1 MNKLSV
7 IEIDFDDY
15 IEVMEIFLKRIN
27 KNTNVNDDIIHNINI
42 LENSSF
48 KDNKFMK
55 QLF

>member
-27 KNTNVNDDIIHNINI
+27 KNNNVNDDIIHNINI

>member
-7 IEIDFDDY
+7 IEIDFDHY
-15 IEVMEIFLKRIN
+15 IEVMEVFLKKIN
-27 KNTNVNDDIIHNINI
+27 KNTNVKDTIINNINI

-55 QLF
+55 ELF